1 MRRAL
6 WNEDKYKDEEGVYSK
21 ESRDSLVEDDEIT
34 PEEAG
39 FMQGYSEA

>member
-6 WNEDKYKDEEGVYSK
+6 WNEDHNKEEDVYDEASMQ
-21 ESRDSLVEDDEIT
+21 DLVDDDEMT

-39 FMQGYSEA
+39 FMKGYTEA